1 VLSRVHVY
9 GLVLILGI
17 LVLFNLPI
25 ESARSL
31 KSIVRGLM
39 APYQSLWSS
48 GRGSRQGNSLPAS
61 HEGEAHMAFRLEA
74 LERENQALRELLGLK
89 KRIGEAS
96 VACRVIARDGASGW
110 WRTVRIDRG
119 SRAGLREGQPVLAAG
134 GVAGLVQEVGLY
146 TAEVLLLS
154 DPAFHVSVRCPR
166 TEALGIVR
174 GGGAEARAGLLE
186 ALWPVRP
193 PEFLYADRHLELREG
208 DELVTSGLGGLFPP
222 GLPVGRVRRIGLA
235 PGGLYQE
242 GLVEP
247 WAPLDRL
254 DFVLVLLTAP
264 EEREEAP

>member
-1 VLSRVHVY
+1 MLSRVHVY

-119 SRAGLREGQPVLAAG
+119 SRAGLREGQPVLR
-134 GVAGLVQEVGLY
+134 
-146 TAEVLLLS
+146 S
-154 DPAFHVSVRCPR
+154 
-166 TEALGIVR
+166 
-174 GGGAEARAGLLE
+174 
-186 ALWPVRP
+186 
-193 PEFLYADRHLELREG
+193 
-208 DELVTSGLGGLFPP
+208 
-222 GLPVGRVRRIGLA
+222 
-235 PGGLYQE
+235 
-242 GLVEP
+242 
-247 WAPLDRL
+247 
-254 DFVLVLLTAP
+254 
-264 EEREEAP
+264 